1 MAGNKFATMLRR
13 NNNKMV
19 VILVYAVLEWVLI
32 VLLLFNS
39 LFSYL
44 ITKFA
49 ESVGLKPPCLW
60 CSRVDQVLQPGKSTN
75 LLKDLLC
82 ETHAAEISKLGYCSN
97 HRRLTETES
106 MCVDCLA
113 SRPNHHE
120 NSLGKRHKISFVS
133 WESHENGESK
143 NIKKCSCCNES
154 LSSQIYPPYLLMNP
168 SWGDENFTSKGS
180 LIVESIDDEKEG
192 DREKNGEDHDHE
204 DEGIRDEHH
213 TFSDIESFILREVA
227 EDRSSSFSN
236 LHSDGKDAEKEE
248 KDDLIITELDPSG
261 ADNFIHQLVD
271 TSITEASL
279 LEDRSLELINMYF
292 EDYVVCDT
300 HRLTPVTLIDSIT
313 YMNFESSCK
322 LDEDLGENEQKIQTF
337 ATKSPIDA
345 QLSILEE
352 ASLLKMD
359 NNAEKTSMREFES
372 LDTSMTSLANF
383 IVFDF
388 EELRQSSVLEVQT
401 QRITSEEA
409 QISPNEDNNFDTAL
423 EEQDNKQVDLPRSQ
437 EPVYF
442 YESTQEDGSS
452 SSGDDAEIQNAFG
465 EFIAQNNLS
474 KSESLSNGDNNIDTN
489 MEEPYNTAGFDLSLS
504 QEPVGLCDC
513 TDEDESSTSDDD
525 NDDDDI
531 EVQNAFDEFIAQNNL
546 NNFPILSN
554 GDNNVESATEKPAY
568 TPQENLTPS
577 EDLASSCQC
586 IAEDQSSTSEDDTE
600 DPGAFCKFIAHNNL
614 GPDKTGAN
622 NNEYA
627 EMVEETISVEEKSY
641 QMSKCLESYEAEED
655 KLPETPRFVNGLHK
669 KSMLFEKRESGGE
682 ESLDGSVAS
691 EVECGDPVLTIDR
704 LKTALKA
711 ERTALGATYQELE
724 EERSASAIATNQ
736 TMAMITRLQEE
747 KAAMQ
752 MEALQYQRMME
763 EQAEYDQEALQLL
776 NELMVKRE
784 KEKQELE
791 KELEEYR
798 QKVMDY
804 ESKERL
810 RVLQRMKDGSVRSR
824 DPCSCS
830 CSNVD
835 YADDH
840 ELSIDLKRETRDED
854 NCCEENSHNNTTA
867 DTVSNLEDMA
877 LDCVNHI
884 SVLDNSLA
892 EFEEERAS
900 ILDQLKALEE
910 KIISL
915 EDNEEF
921 LDDINLIEHSSTY
934 DENGLNEKCNFSSPE
949 DNMYPNGFSDE
960 KHSPKR
966 TMGPLAKRLL
976 PYLDAADNEAREEE
990 ANSFDTQLEPESAD
1004 MQNSVHIQEM
1014 DSMKVSIEEEVDR
1027 VYERL
1032 QALETDREFLKHCVG
1047 SVQNGDKG
1055 VDLLQE
1061 ILQHLRDLKT
1071 VEHRLQNLGNDPLE

>member
-1 MAGNKFATMLRR
+1 MAGNKFATMLHR
-13 NNNKMV
+13 NSNKMV

-32 VLLLFNS
+32 VLLLINS

-60 CSRVDQVLQPGKSTN
+60 CSRVDHVIRPGKNTN
-75 LLKDLLC
+75 LHKDLLC

-97 HRRLTETES
+97 HQRLVETES

-120 NSLGKRHKISFVS
+120 NSFGMRHKISFVS
-133 WESHENGESK
+133 WVSHENGESK
-143 NIKKCSCCNES
+143 NVKKCSCCNES
-154 LSSQIYPPYLLMNP
+154 LNNQIYPPYLLLNP

-192 DREKNGEDHDHE
+192 DREKIGEDHDHE

-213 TFSDIESFILREVA
+213 TFSDIESFILREAA

-236 LHSDGKDAEKEE
+236 LHSDGKDADKEDKE
-248 KDDLIITELDPSG
+248 DNLIITELDPSG
-261 ADNFIHQLVD
+261 ADNFIHQFAD
-271 TSITEASL
+271 TSITQASL

-292 EDYVVCDT
+292 EDYLPCDT
-300 HRLTPVTLIDSIT
+300 RRLIPVKLIDYIT
-313 YMNFESSCK
+313 SLSFESSCK
-322 LDEDLGENEQKIQTF
+322 LDEDLGENEHKIQTF
-337 ATKSPIDA
+337 ATESPIES

-352 ASLLKMD
+352 ASLLTMD
-359 NNAEKTSMREFES
+359 NNAEKTSMREIES

-383 IVFDF
+383 IVFEF
-388 EELRQSSVLEVQT
+388 EELKQNSLLEVQT

-409 QISPNEDNNFDTAL
+409 QTSPNEDNNVGAAS

-442 YESTQEDGSS
+442 YESTEEDGSS

-465 EFIAQNNLS
+465 EFIAQNNIS
-474 KSESLSNGDNNIDTN
+474 KSESLSNGDNNIDTS
-489 MEEPYNTAGFDLSLS
+489 MEEPDNTAEVDRSLS
-504 QEPVGLCDC
+504 QDPVGLSDC

-525 NDDDDI
+525 DDDI
-531 EVQNAFDEFIAQNNL
+531 EVQNAFHEFIAQNNL
-546 NNFPILSN
+546 KDSPILFN
-554 GDNNVESATEKPAY
+554 GDNNIELAIEKPDY
-568 TPQENLTPS
+568 TPQANLPPS

-600 DPGAFCKFIAHNNL
+600 DPGAFDKFIAHNNL
-614 GPDKTGAN
+614 CPDKTGAN

-627 EMVEETISVEEKSY
+627 EMVEKTISVKEKNY
-641 QMSKCLESYEAEED
+641 QTFKCSESYEAEED
-655 KLPETPRFVNGLHK
+655 KLPETPRSVNGLHK
-669 KSMLFEKRESGGE
+669 KLMLFEKRESGGE
-682 ESLDGSVAS
+682 DSLDGSVAS
-691 EVECGDPVLTIDR
+691 EVECGDLVLTIDR

-711 ERTALGATYQELE
+711 ERVALGATYQELE

-747 KAAMQ
+747 KATMQ

-798 QKVMDY
+798 QKVIDY

-810 RVLQRMKDGSVRSR
+810 RVLKRMKDGSVRSR
-824 DPCSCS
+824 DSCSCS

-840 ELSIDLKRETRDED
+840 ELSIDLNRETRDED
-854 NCCEENSHNNTTA
+854 NCYEENSHNNTTA

-884 SVLDNSLA
+884 SVLDSSLA

-921 LDDINLIEHSSTY
+921 LDDINLIEHSAPY

-949 DNMYPNGFSDE
+949 DNMYPNEFSDD
-960 KHSPKR
+960 KHTPKR
-966 TMGPLAKRLL
+966 TMVSLAKRLL
-976 PYLDAADNEAREEE
+976 PYLDAADDEAQEEE
-990 ANSFDTQLEPESAD
+990 ANSFDTQLGPESAD
-1004 MQNSVHIQEM
+1004 MQNSVPIQEM

-1047 SVQNGDKG
+1047 SMQNGDKG

-1071 VEHRLQNLGNDPLE
+1071 VEHRLKNLGNDQLD